1 MSGLND
7 IIVAR
12 STPPGKS
19 ALAVI
24 RLSGPACIE
33 KVSPFFPGLDL
44 ENKPARFAHFG
55 KIFGKNGEL
64 IDEVVVLCFLGPR
77 SFTGEDVVEI
87 SCHGSDF
94 VVQRILEEFLS
105 AGIRMAGPGEFTMRA
120 FMNGKMDLARAE
132 AVIDLIDSE
141 NRAQHLLAMDQMR
154 GGFSKKIAD
163 LREQLIHFASLIEL
177 ELDFGEEDVEFAERD
192 DLKNTVSEINGFIL
206 RLMDSF
212 RMGNALRK
220 GVSTVIAGRPNAGK
234 STLLNALVEEDR
246 ALVSDIEGTTR
257 DTIEEVITIEGVAFR
272 LIDTAGIRDA
282 GDVIEEM
289 GIKKTMEKI
298 ASSAILLFIFDL
310 SRTSPDQL
318 KADLEKIELS
328 EEMVRLVVGNKSD
341 LVDQLEVKEYQKVAG
356 GVNHFVSIS
365 AINNNGVEEVKK
377 LLSRHFGISDKNK
390 SDIILHNSRHF
401 SALYNTS
408 ASLEKV
414 LEGLSGNMPAD
425 LVAMDIRHAIH
436 SLNEILGEG
445 ISSEDLLGSIFS
457 RFCIGK

>member
-1 MSGLND
+1 MSGFND
-7 IIVAR
+7 VIVAR

-24 RLSGPACIE
+24 RLSGKGCIE
-33 KVSPFFPGLDL
+33 KVSPFFHGLDL
-44 ENKPARFAHFG
+44 KNKPSRFAHFG
-55 KIFGKNGEL
+55 KFYGKNGEL
-64 IDEVVVLCFLGPR
+64 IDEVVVLCFSGPK

-94 VVQRILEEFLS
+94 IVQRILEELLS

-141 NRAQHLLAMDQMR
+141 NRSQHLLAMDQMR

-192 DLKNTVSEINGFIL
+192 DLKNTVSDINSFIL

-257 DTIEEVITIEGVAFR
+257 DTIEEVITIDGVAFR
-272 LIDTAGIRDA
+272 LIDTAGIREA

-298 ASSAILLFIFDL
+298 ANSAILLFIFDL

-318 KADLEKIELS
+318 RADLEKIELT
-328 EEMVRLVVGNKSD
+328 EEMVLLVVGNKRD
-341 LVDQLEVKEYQKVAG
+341 LVDNLDEQPYQQIAG
-356 GVNHFVSIS
+356 GANHFVSIS
-365 AINNNGVEEVKK
+365 AVNNDGVEEVKK
-377 LLSRHFGISDKNK
+377 LLSRHFSISDKNK

-401 SALYNTS
+401 SALHNTS
-408 ASLEKV
+408 VSLEKV